1 MNYLDTLKNIG
12 KDPKRKKENLI
23 LLLIL
28 LVILLISINY
38 IFNEDKTEKETVVK
52 EEVEEQ
58 ISDNTTLEEKLSEII
73 NQISGITEASI
84 VINYSNN
91 GSNEI
96 VYDTKETLNDQG
108 NVLSV
113 EKSVAYNEENGNKTA
128 IIQMYNTPSVEGVIV
143 VAKGVGNSDIK
154 QRLSTAIGNL
164 LGIASYKV
172 QIFEK

>member
-1 MNYLDTLKNIG
+1 MNYLDTIKNIG

-28 LVILLISINY
+28 LVILLISIKY
-38 IFNEDKTEKETVVK
+38 IFNEDKTEKETIVEK
-52 EEVEEQ
+52 EVDEQ
-58 ISDNTTLEEKLSEII
+58 TSSNTTLEEKLSEII

-84 VINYSNN
+84 VINYTNN
-91 GSNEI
+91 GSNDI
-96 VYDTKETLNDQG
+96 VYDTKETLNEQG
-108 NVLSV
+108 NVLSI
-113 EKSVAYNEENGNKTA
+113 EKSVAYNEEDGNKTA
-128 IIQMYNTPSVEGVIV
+128 IIQMHNTPSVEGVIV
-143 VAKGVGNSDIK
+143 VGKGVENSDIK

>member
-1 MNYLDTLKNIG
+1 MNYLDTIKNIG

-28 LVILLISINY
+28 LVILLISIKY
-38 IFNEDKTEKETVVK
+38 IFNEDKTEKETIVEK
-52 EEVEEQ
+52 EVDEQ
-58 ISDNTTLEEKLSEII
+58 TSSNTTLEEKLSEII

-84 VINYSNN
+84 VINYTNN
-91 GSNEI
+91 GSNDI
-96 VYDTKETLNDQG
+96 VYDTKETLNEQG
-108 NVLSV
+108 NVLSI
-113 EKSVAYNEENGNKTA
+113 EKSVAYNEEDGNKTA

-143 VAKGVGNSDIK
+143 VGKGVENSDIK

>member
-1 MNYLDTLKNIG
+1 MNYLDTIKNIG

-38 IFNEDKTEKETVVK
+38 IFNEDKTEKETIVEK
-52 EEVEEQ
+52 EVDEQ
-58 ISDNTTLEEKLSEII
+58 TSSNTTLEEKLSEII

-84 VINYSNN
+84 VINYTNN
-91 GSNEI
+91 GSNDI
-96 VYDTKETLNDQG
+96 VYDTKETLNEQG
-108 NVLSV
+108 NVLSI
-113 EKSVAYNEENGNKTA
+113 EKSVAYNEEDGNKTA

-143 VAKGVGNSDIK
+143 VGKGVENSDIK

>member
-1 MNYLDTLKNIG
+1 MNYLDTIKNIG

-28 LVILLISINY
+28 LVILLISIKY
-38 IFNEDKTEKETVVK
+38 IFNEDKTEKETIVEK
-52 EEVEEQ
+52 EVDEQ
-58 ISDNTTLEEKLSEII
+58 TSSNTTLEEKLSEII

-84 VINYSNN
+84 VINYTNN
-91 GSNEI
+91 GSNDI
-96 VYDTKETLNDQG
+96 VYDTKETLNEQG
-108 NVLSV
+108 NVLSI
-113 EKSVAYNEENGNKTA
+113 EKSVAYNEEDGNKTA
-128 IIQMYNTPSVEGVIV
+128 IIQMYNTPNVEGVIV
-143 VAKGVGNSDIK
+143 VGKGVENSDIK

>member
-1 MNYLDTLKNIG
+1 MNYLDTIKNIG

-38 IFNEDKTEKETVVK
+38 IFNEDKTEKETIVEK
-52 EEVEEQ
+52 EVDEQ
-58 ISDNTTLEEKLSEII
+58 TSSNTTLEEKLSEII

-84 VINYSNN
+84 VINYTNN
-91 GSNEI
+91 GSNDI
-96 VYDTKETLNDQG
+96 VYDTKETLNEQD
-108 NVLSV
+108 
-113 EKSVAYNEENGNKTA
+113 GNKTA

-143 VAKGVGNSDIK
+143 VGKGVENSDIK

>member
-84 VINYSNN
+84 VINYSNK

-143 VAKGVGNSDIK
+143 VGKGVGNSDIK